1 MKKSIWVL
9 FALMLLLSG
18 CQQQE
23 KEVLTYGLSKS
34 SFESYYDV
42 YYQIKPVDDTSAVS
56 FRVSPKYEY
65 QTDNAMVNVSI
76 YIEYVFNYELVQEV
90 MSGIINITETD
101 EMIKPLLVG
110 SNHQIVGYTIDQA
123 VGFINTTET
132 ITAET
137 HTYTKPFE
145 ETDEIKIE
153 DKQNS
158 LLQYQTLVE
167 KLDEQKVIFSNG
179 FKLTQTMDMTLSI
192 GSSVETTTESMT
204 EVYEELSNYYYLS
217 ANHNELIVD
226 GNRLYSFEGDYYNLK
241 RLLETEPITA
251 AEFGLQTLHLKE
263 AFEYESQLKNTYL
276 YQRTDDIF
284 KVTAALK
291 DMLDVETYLSLVA
304 LYDSLGLDSSL
315 IENSRIFI
323 VFDFT
328 DGFSIETSYSLVYPE
343 QSMVVTSSVLQA
355 FSHEYEKID
364 PTTDER
370 YVIAHPDTMAEVNQL
385 TDLEST
391 TFQQAPGGIHYYKG
405 YLETGIYEFN
415 ISNSYYE
422 YALYNEDGYMLML
435 TYPEIN
441 GVSRY
446 ITINQ
451 PGYYYVKIDRTEA
464 PVKNDYSFFM
474 YKTVLSDYLNTID
487 LSTNNTFDF
496 ELETETDMIQL
507 VFPYSGYKIINI
519 TLDSTAPITIYYED
533 ITGYKAVTVTDSFR
547 HLLKTGLNK
556 LYVKGVSTVNL
567 EYSLENLNH
576 GLYNAYYD
584 VMVPLGTTYLAND
597 FFFGNEPGYVYLRF
611 EVLNAGDY
619 QFFIKGDAGAS
630 IFRQEGYSSYSEGMV
645 FNQNIRY
652 LEAGLYYV
660 EFRNDELMSSNI
672 YYLPQK

>member
-1 MKKSIWVL
+1 MG
-9 FALMLLLSG
+9 F
-18 CQQQE
+18 
-23 KEVLTYGLSKS
+23 LT
-34 SFESYYDV
+34 
-42 YYQIKPVDDTSAVS
+42 QPKP
-56 FRVSPKYEY
+56 
-65 QTDNAMVNVSI
+65 
-76 YIEYVFNYELVQEV
+76 
-90 MSGIINITETD
+90 
-101 EMIKPLLVG
+101 
-110 SNHQIVGYTIDQA
+110 
-123 VGFINTTET
+123 

-391 TFQQAPGGIHYYKG
+391 TF
-405 YLETGIYEFN
+405 
-415 ISNSYYE
+415 
-422 YALYNEDGYMLML
+422 
-435 TYPEIN
+435 
-441 GVSRY
+441 
-446 ITINQ
+446 
-451 PGYYYVKIDRTEA
+451 
-464 PVKNDYSFFM
+464 
-474 YKTVLSDYLNTID
+474 
-487 LSTNNTFDF
+487 STSTWWH
-496 ELETETDMIQL
+496 
-507 VFPYSGYKIINI
+507 
-519 TLDSTAPITIYYED
+519 TL
-533 ITGYKAVTVTDSFR
+533 
-547 HLLKTGLNK
+547 L
-556 LYVKGVSTVNL
+556 
-567 EYSLENLNH
+567 
-576 GLYNAYYD
+576 
-584 VMVPLGTTYLAND
+584 
-597 FFFGNEPGYVYLRF
+597 
-611 EVLNAGDY
+611 
-619 QFFIKGDAGAS
+619 
-630 IFRQEGYSSYSEGMV
+630 
-645 FNQNIRY
+645 
-652 LEAGLYYV
+652 
-660 EFRNDELMSSNI
+660 
-672 YYLPQK
+672 